1 MPHGVPEHAPGRV
14 ETIAMTDID
23 RFRRDLA
30 DMLLST
36 AERRRR
42 SIGDRRPSGEDL
54 KVVALL
60 ERLAADAPRLDPHV
74 YRTCGSALAEGPLA
88 RRFLQRRDGLLAEI
102 GIMVCPPSATALVAW
117 LHGQVSGDELPAA
130 AAQISISVPISTT
143 CEGGTSK

>member
-1 MPHGVPEHAPGRV
+1 
-14 ETIAMTDID
+14 MTDID

-30 DMLLST
+30 GMLLST

-42 SIGDRRPSGEDL
+42 SVGERPPSGEDL

-60 ERLAADAPRLDPHV
+60 ERLAADAARLDPHV
-74 YRTCGSALAEGPLA
+74 YRRCGAALAEGPLA
-88 RRFLQRRDGLLAEI
+88 CRFLQRRDGLLAEI
-102 GIMVCPPSATALVAW
+102 GIIVCPPSATALVTW
-117 LHGQVSGDELPAA
+117 LHGQVTDDAWPGS